1 MVKLLAK
8 IFIKNPAEYTNPL
21 VRKAYGT
28 LCSVLGI
35 CLNVLLFA
43 GKYAAGAISG
53 SIAITADAFNNLSD
67 AGASAI
73 SLLGFR
79 LSGKKPDPDH
89 PFGHGRIEYISGLA
103 VAALII
109 VMGVELLISSVEK
122 IMSPEPVE
130 AGLLPAAILLA
141 SILVKLYMFAYNR
154 AVGKKISSSA
164 MAATG
169 TDSLSDSIATAVVLL
184 SMGASW
190 LFKVNIDGWAGAAVA
205 VFILFAGYGVA
216 KDTLS
221 PLLGQAPD
229 PKLVQS
235 IEDIVMSSDAV
246 LGMHDLI
253 VHDYGPGRMMISLHA
268 EVDAAAT
275 FSSSTTA
282 STPLSAGSRPRSAAT
297 RRYTWIPSRP
307 TTSRFVPSAP
317 LSKKRSAMSRGCAA
331 STISVLSWGRATPTS
346 SSTSLWIPASER
358 HPRSSGV
365 SSAEPSRSAC
375 RITSPLSPSIPPLF
389 FEGERIKK
397 HLIGRKDA
405 AGEVFFQSASG
416 YFFFLLCS

>member
-1 MVKLLAK
+1 MVKLLSK
-8 IFIKNPAEYTNPL
+8 LFIKNPTEYADPL

-28 LCSVLGI
+28 LCSLLGI
-35 CLNVLLFA
+35 FLNVLLFA

-103 VAALII
+103 VAALIV
-109 VMGVELLISSVEK
+109 VMGVELLISSVDK
-122 IMSPEPVE
+122 ILSPEPVE
-130 AGLLPAAILLA
+130 VGLLPAAILLA
-141 SILVKLYMFAYNR
+141 SILVKLYMFAYNCS
-154 AVGKKISSSA
+154 VGKKISSSA

-169 TDSLSDSIATAVVLL
+169 ADSLSDSVATAVVLL
-184 SMGASW
+184 SMGVSW

-229 PKLVQS
+229 PELVKS
-235 IEDIVMSSDAV
+235 IEEIVMSSDAV
-246 LGMHDLI
+246 IGMHDLV

-268 EVDAAAT
+268 EVDGRGDIFQLHDSIDT
-275 FSSSTTA
+275 VERK
-282 STPLSAGSRPRSAAT
+282 LKSA
-297 RRYTWIPSRP
+297 
-307 TTSRFVPSAP
+307 
-317 LSKKRSAMSRGCAA
+317 LGCA
-331 STISVLSWGRATPTS
+331 TIHMDPVETDNEQVNAEHAALEEALKGIDGLRGIHDFRMVMGPSHTNLIFDVVMDTGCGKTPEQFRDIICRTVEEKLPGHFAVVTVDTS
-346 SSTSLWIPASER
+346 
-358 HPRSSGV
+358 
-365 SSAEPSRSAC
+365 
-375 RITSPLSPSIPPLF
+375 F
-389 FEGERIKK
+389 
-397 HLIGRKDA
+397 
-405 AGEVFFQSASG
+405 VF
-416 YFFFLLCS
+416 